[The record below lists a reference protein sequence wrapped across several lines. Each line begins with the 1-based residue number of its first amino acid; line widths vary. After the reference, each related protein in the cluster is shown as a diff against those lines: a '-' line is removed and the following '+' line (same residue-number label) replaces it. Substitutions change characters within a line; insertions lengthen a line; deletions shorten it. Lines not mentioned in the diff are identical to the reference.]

1 MQTKLRGAVA
11 EKRIWT
17 GARAFSDWRPAGL
30 RSPKPLGNNEKSRGV
45 QSSASLLNLDLG
57 NSEDLK
63 GSPSATLFVTILS
76 ALEIRKALQRKDLRS
91 SRPVWSVSSRRG
103 SNYGLTSSPGMITTT
118 HFRNNRKKRLVRHSP
133 FHHSPPVCTSPLTSR
148 PDQCDELHCVSFHSW
163 EAKLVRKQPDSRAC
177 FGSYT
182 LVTGEPTG
190 MDRVKRC

>member
-1 MQTKLRGAVA
+1 MSV
-11 EKRIWT
+11 
-17 GARAFSDWRPAGL
+17 WRFL
-30 RSPKPLGNNEKSRGV
+30 
-45 QSSASLLNLDLG
+45 
-57 NSEDLK
+57 
-63 GSPSATLFVTILS
+63 SPSATLFVTILS

-103 SNYGLTSSPGMITTT
+103 SNYGLTPSPGMITTT

-133 FHHSPPVCTSPLTSR
+133 FHHSPPVYTSPLTSR

>member
-1 MQTKLRGAVA
+1 MQKAQERSLSAFCVNCL
-11 EKRIWT
+11 T
-17 GARAFSDWRPAGL
+17 GSFRAKILS
-30 RSPKPLGNNEKSRGV
+30 
-45 QSSASLLNLDLG
+45 
-57 NSEDLK
+57 
-63 GSPSATLFVTILS
+63 SPSATLFVTILS